1 MKHLQTFESFL
12 NEAVLNEIGEG
23 SAKPF
28 DWKFDYSRGDESF
41 WRWESE
47 EGDHYYTMK
56 TRVNK
61 EGYLFVNFEST
72 GGEGGQKY
80 GLVNKGEMFRTMAT
94 VMDIIKSIVK
104 KDKNILGIDY
114 QPAEKGSDDGK
125 SRDLLYRAFLS
136 KAYPGVEYSN
146 PYPDAFG
153 PTWVRAKFNK

>member
-1 MKHLQTFESFL
+1 MKHLHTFESFL

-28 DWKFDYSRGDESF
+28 NWKYNLAASH
-41 WRWESE
+41 WYWNSE
-47 EGDHYYTMK
+47 EGKHYYTLK
-56 TRVNK
+56 AKLNK
-61 EGYLFVNFEST
+61 EGYLFVDFEST

-136 KAYPGVEYSN
+136 KVYPGVEYSN

-153 PTWVRAKFNK
+153 PTWVRAKFKK